1 MADFTALLIA
11 KVRSNELLYDME
23 HPQYK
28 NAKLKEAIYED
39 IGKQLNT
46 TGEDIKKKW
55 KNLRDTYTK
64 HLRSQAGHLA
74 AKNYK
79 NWPWAKHMDFV
90 KPFQSSVNNAAN
102 NAQKEK
108 DAKTMKCES
117 MESAEEHAATFD
129 ELQLPEFDEE
139 QLPCYLPNEQP
150 VEVELHEAKTPC
162 GSDIPN
168 YFKRNATHRCIENLD
183 GTEHIFLGYAKLLK
197 NFSARRQATVKMK
210 IAKLML
216 DEELAHLDELAASSD
231 RFKDDI
237 YQMKINHNNS

>member
-1 MADFTALLIA
+1 MRQLFVYDFVLINFITSY
-11 KVRSNELLYDME
+11 VYYYC
-23 HPQYK
+23 P
-28 NAKLKEAIYED
+28 
-39 IGKQLNT
+39 
-46 TGEDIKKKW
+46 GEDIKKKW

-129 ELQLPEFDEE
+129 ELQLPEFDE
-139 QLPCYLPNEQP
+139 
-150 VEVELHEAKTPC
+150 V
-162 GSDIPN
+162 G
-168 YFKRNATHRCIENLD
+168 
-183 GTEHIFLGYAKLLK
+183 
-197 NFSARRQATVKMK
+197 
-210 IAKLML
+210 
-216 DEELAHLDELAASSD
+216 
-231 RFKDDI
+231 
-237 YQMKINHNNS
+237 